1 MSPVRGKSV
10 VSFVDSHLQNKSF
23 LKPPAATDHY
33 GLNGTKLS
41 ESTPVSPALSSASQ
55 SLSAATLSGSS
66 PYDVNRTL
74 DATKKPR
81 NIFGTLRNKLSLSKK
96 SKSLDNS
103 QYSPTHVGQIHSAS
117 STLSRGSTMDQRKIT
132 CFFYI
137 PSMLIRNLDDRRE
150 SPQYVIFYETFLY
163 STSDLPIPCFHRIH
177 LQESLAE
184 VFHFRIVGRVGN
196 LQRQWANVRP

>member
-137 PSMLIRNLDDRRE
+137 PSMSIRNLDIIEGNLLRRI
-150 SPQYVIFYETFLY
+150 V
-163 STSDLPIPCFHRIH
+163 
-177 LQESLAE
+177 ESLLNTLSSTNNAVL
-184 VFHFRIVGRVGN
+184 VFHV
-196 LQRQWANVRP
+196 